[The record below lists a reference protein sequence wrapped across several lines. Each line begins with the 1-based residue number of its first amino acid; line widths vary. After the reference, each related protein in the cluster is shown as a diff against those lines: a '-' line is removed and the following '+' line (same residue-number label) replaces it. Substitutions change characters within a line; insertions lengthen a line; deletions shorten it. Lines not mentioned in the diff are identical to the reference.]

1 MSPSWC
7 RRKGSCNGCAVG
19 CDGSMARLAGHWPP
33 RLLPD
38 WLFVHAGGRANLVP
52 HPLAQE
58 HAMQPR
64 IDFYTASPDA
74 LKAMIALESAVSKL
88 PLEKSLIELVK
99 LRSSQI
105 NGCAFCIDMHT
116 ADAIKAGETPRRL
129 FAVTAWREA
138 PFFTERER
146 AALLWTESLTQL
158 SLTHAPD
165 EDYEV
170 VAAQFTPKEMV
181 DLTVAINT
189 INGWNRL
196 AVGFRK
202 TPQA

>member
-1 MSPSWC
+1 MQS
-7 RRKGSCNGCAVG
+7 
-19 CDGSMARLAGHWPP
+19 
-33 RLLPD
+33 
-38 WLFVHAGGRANLVP
+38 RA
-52 HPLAQE
+52 
-58 HAMQPR
+58 
-64 IDFYTASPDA
+64 DFYTASPDA
-74 LKAMIALESAVSKL
+74 MKAMMALENAVSKL
-88 PLEKSLIELVK
+88 SLEKSLLELVK
-99 LRSSQI
+99 LCSSQI

-116 ADAIKAGETPRRL
+116 ADAIKDGETPRRL

-138 PFFTERER
+138 PFFSERER

-170 VAAQFTPKEMV
+170 VAAQFSPKELV

-202 TPQA
+202 LPQA

>member
-1 MSPSWC
+1 
-7 RRKGSCNGCAVG
+7 
-19 CDGSMARLAGHWPP
+19 
-33 RLLPD
+33 
-38 WLFVHAGGRANLVP
+38 
-52 HPLAQE
+52 
-58 HAMQPR
+58 MQPR
-64 IDFYTASPDA
+64 ADFYTASPDA
-74 LKAMIALESAVSKL
+74 MKAMMALENAVSKL
-88 PLEKSLIELVK
+88 SLEKSLLELVK

-116 ADAIKAGETPRRL
+116 ADAIKDGETPRRL

-138 PFFTERER
+138 PFFSERER

-170 VAAQFTPKEMV
+170 VAAQFSPKELV

-189 INGWNRL
+189 IIGWNRL
-196 AVGFRK
+196 AVGFRNL
-202 TPQA
+202 PQA

>member
-1 MSPSWC
+1 
-7 RRKGSCNGCAVG
+7 
-19 CDGSMARLAGHWPP
+19 
-33 RLLPD
+33 
-38 WLFVHAGGRANLVP
+38 
-52 HPLAQE
+52 
-58 HAMQPR
+58 MQPR
-64 IDFYTASPDA
+64 ADFYTASPDA
-74 LKAMIALESAVSKL
+74 MKAMMALENAVSKL
-88 PLEKSLIELVK
+88 SLEKSLLELVK

-116 ADAIKAGETPRRL
+116 ADAIKDGETPRRL

-138 PFFTERER
+138 PFFSERER

-158 SLTHAPD
+158 SVTHAPD

-170 VAAQFTPKEMV
+170 VAAQFSPKELV

-202 TPQA
+202 LPQA

>member
-1 MSPSWC
+1 
-7 RRKGSCNGCAVG
+7 
-19 CDGSMARLAGHWPP
+19 
-33 RLLPD
+33 
-38 WLFVHAGGRANLVP
+38 
-52 HPLAQE
+52 
-58 HAMQPR
+58 MQSR

-74 LKAMIALESAVSKL
+74 LKAMIALETAVSKL
-88 PLEKSLIELVK
+88 PLEKPLIELVK
-99 LRSSQI
+99 LRASQI

-116 ADAIKAGETPRRL
+116 ADALKAGETTRRL

-138 PFFTERER
+138 PFFTDRER
-146 AALLWTESLTQL
+146 AALLWTETLTQL

-165 EDYEV
+165 EDYEAV
-170 VAAQFTPKEMV
+170 KAQFSDKEMV

-189 INGWNRL
+189 INSWNRL